1 MRLLS
6 ELYDEIRSAA
16 RLRPALLAALF
27 LGGLALI
34 GSVALSSV
42 IFAGPLS
49 PFVLNGTSMLLLGHI
64 ACFLVVALMSSHRG
78 MVAIPQDAPA
88 AVLATVGVALTEV
101 MAGASDASRFMTMVA
116 LLILTSVTTGLCLL
130 LLGRYR
136 IVRLL
141 RLIPYPVTA
150 GVLAGT
156 GCILCLLALSVMSG
170 LPPELRALPRLFEPG
185 MLWRWG
191 PGVVFGVGLS
201 FLMKSRWGGPR
212 VLATSFALAVAIYH
226 AGLAASGISVEEA
239 RQAGLLLSGVPD
251 HSLWS
256 PFAVSDLALAD
267 WRTVAALAPSVLP
280 ATLVTILC
288 LSIYV
293 SGIELDAGVELD
305 TDREFRVAGVAG
317 LVAAASGSVPGF
329 QSLGY
334 TSICHRLGAG
344 ARLTGVAAA
353 AVVMIGASFGF
364 GLLGAIPVP
373 LAAAVLLFVGID
385 LLETWLIRVRERVDR
400 TEYGIVLLTCTT
412 AVSVGCNAGVGV
424 GVLATTALV
433 VVRLCGREVV
443 EAEFTGRDLHSRKR
457 RSIPDRALLLER
469 GEQTR
474 AYRLGSYFF
483 FGNAQRLTTRIRQR
497 LIDAPSTACILL
509 DFSGVSSFDVS
520 AVHAIAGLAR
530 SAHARGGRLVLAA
543 TTDRFANHLRR
554 SLPVAVRDALVFEV
568 DLDRGLERCEN
579 ALLAAAELEHDRDG
593 TARARLLDKV
603 ADDLL
608 RHLNSQAAFEQ
619 MVGELEPWVEP
630 RDYQAGDRLT
640 VQGELQAGVQLIVEG
655 HASVYREGARLF
667 QCGAGDAVEPLAAFG
682 AHPASATTAAD
693 GPCRTVLFTANARLL
708 LEEFHPKLGLEFY
721 RFLMTCE
728 HAHQHHSTAEH
739 DRNEKTQNGRLAPE
753 SRQLRIAV
761 DTVAASAASVTVDLP
776 SRRAGAS
783 PRSLRTEEPA
793 PHPTLTSLDTGEP
806 SESHVE
812 R

>member
-1 MRLLS
+1 MVRLLS
-6 ELYDEIRSAA
+6 ELQNEIRSAA
-16 RLRPALLAALF
+16 RLRLALFAALL

-34 GSVALSSV
+34 GSLALSSV

-78 MVAIPQDAPA
+78 MVAMPQEAPA
-88 AVLATVGVALTEV
+88 AVLATVGVTLTEV
-101 MAGASDASRFMTMVA
+101 MAGASDASRFMTMVV
-116 LLILTSVTTGLCLL
+116 LLILASVTTGLCLL

-150 GVLAGT
+150 GFLAGT
-156 GCILCLLALSVMSG
+156 GCILCVLALSVMSG
-170 LPPELRALPRLFEPG
+170 VPAEVRALPQLFEPG

-191 PGVVFGVGLS
+191 PGVVFGVGLWL
-201 FLMKSRWGGPR
+201 LMKSPWGGPHA
-212 VLATSFALAVAIYH
+212 LATSFALAVAIYH
-226 AGLAASGISVEEA
+226 AGLAAGGISAEEA

-267 WRTVAALAPSVLP
+267 WRTVAALAPSLLP
-280 ATLVTILC
+280 AMLVTILC
-288 LSIYV
+288 LSVYV

-329 QSLGY
+329 QSLAY
-334 TSICHRLGAG
+334 TSICHRLGADS
-344 ARLTGVAAA
+344 RLTGVVAA
-353 AVVMIGASFGF
+353 AVVMLGASFGF

-373 LAAAVLLFVGID
+373 LAAAVLFFVAID
-385 LLETWLIRVRERVDR
+385 LLETWLIGVRKRVDR
-400 TEYGIVLLTCTT
+400 TEYGIVLLTCV
-412 AVSVGCNAGVGV
+412 AAASVGCNAGVGV
-424 GVLATTALV
+424 GLLATTALV
-433 VVRLCGREVV
+433 VVRLGAREVV
-443 EAEFTGRDLHSRKR
+443 EAEFTGRDLHSRKN
-457 RSIPDRALLLER
+457 RSVPDRALLLER

-474 AYRLGSYFF
+474 VYRLSDYFF
-483 FGNAQRLTTRIRQR
+483 FGNAHRLTSRIRQR
-497 LIDAPSTACILL
+497 LLDVPSTACILL
-509 DFSGVSSFDVS
+509 DFSRMSSFDVS

-530 SAHARGGRLVLAA
+530 SAHARGTRLVLAA
-543 TTDRFANHLRR
+543 TTHRFANHLRR

-579 ALLAAAELEHDRDG
+579 ALLAVAQLEHDGDG
-593 TARARLLDKV
+593 AARARLLDRV
-603 ADDLL
+603 ASDSL
-608 RHLNSQAAFEQ
+608 RHLDSQVAFEQ
-619 MVGELEPWVEP
+619 MVSELEPWVEP
-630 RDYQAGDRLT
+630 RDYQAGDRLA

-655 HASVYREGARLF
+655 HASVYREGSRLF
-667 QCGAGDAVEPLAAFG
+667 QCAAGDAVEPLAAFG
-682 AHPASATTAAD
+682 AHPANATTVAD
-693 GPCRTVLFTANARLL
+693 GACRTVLFTANARLL
-708 LEEFHPKLGLEFY
+708 LEEFHPKLGLDFY

-728 HAHQHHSTAEH
+728 HAHRHRSTGKH
-739 DRNEKTQNGRLAPE
+739 DPHEKTESGRLAPE

-761 DTVAASAASVTVDLP
+761 DTVEASAASVTVDP
-776 SRRAGAS
+776 SRHGGADS
-783 PRSLRTEEPA
+783 RSLRTEERG
-793 PHPTLTSLDTGEP
+793 PHPSSPPPDTREP

>member
-6 ELYDEIRSAA
+6 ELYDDIRSAA
-16 RLRPALLAALF
+16 RLRLALFAALF

-34 GSVALSSV
+34 GSLALSSV

-78 MVAIPQDAPA
+78 MVAIPQEAPA
-88 AVLATVGVALTEV
+88 AVLATVGVTLTEV
-101 MAGASDASRFMTMVA
+101 MDGAGNTSRFMTMVV
-116 LLILTSVTTGLCLL
+116 LLILANVTTGTCLL

-150 GVLAGT
+150 GFLAGT
-156 GCILCLLALSVMSG
+156 GCILCVLALSVMSG
-170 LPPELRALPRLFEPG
+170 LPAEVRALPQFFEPG
-185 MLWRWG
+185 MLWRSG
-191 PGVVFGVGLS
+191 PGVVFGVGLWL
-201 FLMKSRWGGPR
+201 LMKSRWGGPH

-226 AGLAASGISVEEA
+226 AGLAAGGISAEEA

-251 HSLWS
+251 HGLWS
-256 PFAVSDLALAD
+256 PFAVGDLALAD

-280 ATLVTILC
+280 AILATILC

-334 TSICHRLGAG
+334 TSICHRLGAD
-344 ARLTGVAAA
+344 ARLTGVLAA
-353 AVVMIGASFGF
+353 AVVILGASFGF

-385 LLETWLIRVRERVDR
+385 LLETWLIGVRKRVDR
-400 TEYGIVLLTCTT
+400 TEYGIVLLTCVT
-412 AVSVGCNAGVGV
+412 AASVGCNAGVGV
-424 GVLATTALV
+424 GLLATAALV

-443 EAEFTGRDLHSRKR
+443 EAEFTGRDLHSRKN

-469 GEQTR
+469 GERIR
-474 AYRLGSYFF
+474 AYRLSGYFF
-483 FGNAQRLTTRIRQR
+483 FGNAHRLTSRIRQK
-497 LIDAPSTACILL
+497 LIDVPSTTCILL
-509 DFSGVSSFDVS
+509 DFSGISSVDVS
-520 AVHAIAGLAR
+520 AVHAIAGIAR
-530 SAHARGGRLVLAA
+530 SAHARGGRLVLTA
-543 TTDRFANHLRR
+543 TTRRFANHLRR
-554 SLPVAVRDALVFEV
+554 SLQVAVRDAVVFEV

-579 ALLAAAELEHDRDG
+579 ALLAAVELEHDRDG
-593 TARARLLDKV
+593 TARARLLDRV

-608 RHLNSQAAFEQ
+608 RHLDSQVAFEQ
-619 MVGELEPWVEP
+619 MVSQLEPWVEP

-640 VQGELQAGVQLIVEG
+640 VQGELQAGAQLIVAG
-655 HASVYREGARLF
+655 HASVYCGGLRLS
-667 QCGAGDAVEPLAAFG
+667 QCAAGDAVEPLAAFG
-682 AHPASATTAAD
+682 AYSASASTIAD
-693 GPCRTVLFTANARLL
+693 GPCRTMLFTANSRLL

-728 HAHQHHSTAEH
+728 HARQHRSTAEH
-739 DRNEKTQNGRLAPE
+739 DRNENTENARLASD
-753 SRQLRIAV
+753 SRKLRIAV
-761 DTVAASAASVTVDLP
+761 DTAETSPAPVAVNVPARDG
-776 SRRAGAS
+776 GAS
-783 PRSLRTEEPA
+783 RGSLRTEERITGAA
-793 PHPTLTSLDTGEP
+793 PILDSPE
-806 SESHVE
+806 H